1 MQKILP
7 LGPDAFALWD
17 IHNAWRAEPSRVH
30 MWVSPDSARGEAV
43 ELENHRIARSKI
55 FETARGRI
63 RTLKSHATGICIR
76 ASARSD
82 NFWNSGCQSTP
93 YKRPN

>member
-43 ELENHRIARSKI
+43 ELENHRIARSQN
-55 FETARGRI
+55 FRN
-63 RTLKSHATGICIR
+63 
-76 ASARSD
+76 SARQ
-82 NFWNSGCQSTP
+82 NSNAEEPCYGNLYPGFSSQ
-93 YKRPN
+93 R